1 MGKKEKSQQSNS
13 VMVAAKKE
21 MYIPCS
27 HYVLDNGVHLMMM
40 HESSREAV
48 DMWLSHMTDL
58 MNHLYIQRDAYAPVI
73 LDLREPGM
81 MPVGYATYSV
91 RLWAKEYQR
100 PPRVDIAVV
109 YRYGLLHKLA
119 TALSE
124 LSRIEDGVRLF
135 HKGRYDDAM
144 DWLMGREAE
153 TPYR

>member
-1 MGKKEKSQQSNS
+1 MLE
-13 VMVAAKKE
+13 
-21 MYIPCS
+21 
-27 HYVLDNGVHLMMM
+27 NGVHLMVM

-48 DMWLSHMTDL
+48 DVWLSHMTDL
-58 MNHLYIQRDAYAPVI
+58 MNHLYIHRDAYAPVI

-91 RLWAKEYQR
+91 RLWAREYQR
-100 PPRVDIAVV
+100 PPRVDLAVV

-119 TALSE
+119 QSLSE

-144 DWLMGREAE
+144 DWLKGREVE
-153 TPYR
+153 RTFSHRG